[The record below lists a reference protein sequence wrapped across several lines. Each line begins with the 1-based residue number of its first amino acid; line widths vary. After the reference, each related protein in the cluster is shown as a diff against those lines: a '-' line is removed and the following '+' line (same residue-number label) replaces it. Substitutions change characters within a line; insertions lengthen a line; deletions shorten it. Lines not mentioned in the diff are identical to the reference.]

1 MAAFRSRSVAATI
14 RTSIRIVCGSSC
26 PLDDSVRGPPLGIPV
41 SHWRAGCIDGLHRPS
56 PKIEDTP
63 MQKLH
68 ITVAAALLGMPL
80 LAQELTA
87 TLRLHATPKQAIG
100 SNDEI
105 DAAETGT
112 LKA

>member
-1 MAAFRSRSVAATI
+1 
-14 RTSIRIVCGSSC
+14 
-26 PLDDSVRGPPLGIPV
+26 
-41 SHWRAGCIDGLHRPS
+41 
-56 PKIEDTP
+56 

>member
-1 MAAFRSRSVAATI
+1 
-14 RTSIRIVCGSSC
+14 
-26 PLDDSVRGPPLGIPV
+26 
-41 SHWRAGCIDGLHRPS
+41 
-56 PKIEDTP
+56 

-87 TLRLHATPKQAIG
+87 TLRLLATPKQAIG